1 MERVTNIEEQRKLAG
16 ETAFAQ
22 ALNVIHHAYVD
33 MCGDL
38 IAGALLGQI
47 LYWFGVGK
55 DGQSRARIVKDGYL
69 WIAKARADWWE
80 EIRIT
85 PKQYDRAAKILKD
98 KGFIEVKTYKFAG
111 NPTTHLRIIPEAIA
125 AALDAWKLERVT
137 TMFPDGEEPDAPGS
151 LPLGN
156 NDVPETET
164 TLLPHGEQQYSPAG
178 NNDVPETGIS
188 LTETSTKST
197 LENTEEQTHTL
208 PAAPVE
214 GVPAALA
221 AHRSTVEQINKGFE
235 EAWAEYPRKEGKT
248 KARRAYEKA
257 VRGIG
262 TRKPDGTPYTAAEIL
277 AEVVLYKQYVERRVE
292 CGDLER
298 RYIPTGGAW
307 FEREG
312 WADDVPSISSTF
324 EDMLDGMLYNKN
336 AGDLRRVAAMV
347 ERAPE
352 PERPSLWD
360 KLKRIRAALPY

>member
-1 MERVTNIEEQRKLAG
+1 MEKVKNIAEQRKLAG
-16 ETAFAQ
+16 DTAFAQ

-33 MCGDL
+33 ICGDL

-55 DGQSRARIVKDGYL
+55 DGKSRARIVKDGYL
-69 WIAKARADWWE
+69 WIAKARADWWD

-125 AALDAWKLERVT
+125 AALDAWKSERVSS
-137 TMFPDGEEPDAPGS
+137 MLPDGEQPAAPGYA
-151 LPLGN
+151 PMGN
-156 NDVPETET
+156 NDVLQTSITMLPDGQHQHAQEVNNGVTET
-164 TLLPHGEQQYSPAG
+164 GT
-178 NNDVPETGIS
+178 T
-188 LTETSTKST
+188 LTETLEKTNQ
-197 LENTEEQTHTL
+197 ENTAERTHTL

-221 AHRSTVEQINKGFE
+221 AHRSTVEQINKDFE
-235 EAWAEYPRKEGKT
+235 AVWTEYPRKEGKT
-248 KARRAYEKA
+248 KARQAFEKA

-262 TRKPDGTPYTAAEIL
+262 SRKQNGEPYTAAEIL
-277 AEVVLYKQYVERRVE
+277 AEVVLFRQYVESRVE
-292 CGDLER
+292 RGDLER

-312 WADDVPSISSTF
+312 WADEVPSISSTF
-324 EDMLDGMLYNKN
+324 DDMLDGMMYNKN

-352 PERPSLWD
+352 PERPNLWD
-360 KLKRIRAALPY
+360 KLKRIREALPY

>member
-1 MERVTNIEEQRKLAG
+1 MEKVKDIEKQRKLAG
-16 ETAFAQ
+16 DTAFAQ

-55 DGQSRARIVKDGYL
+55 DGKSRARIVKDGYL
-69 WIAKARADWWE
+69 WIAKARADWWD

-125 AALDAWKLERVT
+125 AALDAWKSERVSS
-137 TMFPDGEEPDAPGS
+137 MLPDGEQPDATGYAPM
-151 LPLGN
+151 GN
-156 NDVPETET
+156 NEVLQTSIT
-164 TLLPHGEQQYSPAG
+164 MLPDGQHQYAQEVNKRVAG
-178 NNDVPETGIS
+178 TGIS
-188 LTETSTKST
+188 LTETSTDST
-197 LENTEEQTHTL
+197 LENTEENTHTL

-235 EAWAEYPRKEGKT
+235 EAWAEYPRKEGKA

-262 TRKPDGTPYTAAEIL
+262 TRKQDGTPYTAAEIL
-277 AEVVLYKQYVERRVE
+277 AEVVLYKQHVERRVE

-324 EDMLDGMLYNKN
+324 EDMLDGMLFNKN

>member
-1 MERVTNIEEQRKLAG
+1 MERVTNIEEQKKLAG

-47 LYWFGVGK
+47 LYWFGAGK
-55 DGQSRARIVKDGYL
+55 DGKSRARIVKDGYL
-69 WIAKARADWWE
+69 WIAKARADWWD

-111 NPTTHLRIIPEAIA
+111 NPTTHLRIVPEAIA
-125 AALDAWKLERVT
+125 AALEAWKLERVSS
-137 TMFPDGEEPDAPGS
+137 MFTDGEQPAAPGF

-156 NDVPETET
+156 NDITQEGTTILPDGQPQDTPEV
-164 TLLPHGEQQYSPAG
+164 
-178 NNDVPETGIS
+178 NKDVTQTGIS
-188 LTETSTKST
+188 LTETLAESTKK
-197 LENTEEQTHTL
+197 NTAEYTHTMTAQ
-208 PAAPVE
+208 PSE

-221 AHRSTVEQINKGFE
+221 AHRSTVEQITKDFE
-235 EAWAEYPRKEGKT
+235 AAWAEYPRKEGKA
-248 KARRAYEKA
+248 KARQAFEKA

-262 TRKPDGTPYTAAEIL
+262 SRKPDGMPYTAAEIL
-277 AEVVLYKQYVERRVE
+277 AEVVLFKQYVERRVE
-292 CGDLER
+292 RGDLER

-312 WADDVPSISSTF
+312 WADEVPSISSTF
-324 EDMLDGMLYNKN
+324 DDMLDGMMYNKN
-336 AGDLRRVAAMV
+336 AGDLRRVAAMI

-352 PERPSLWD
+352 PERPTLWD
-360 KLKRIRAALPY
+360 KLKQIRAAFPY

>member
-1 MERVTNIEEQRKLAG
+1 MEKVTDIEKQRKLAG

-111 NPTTHLRIIPEAIA
+111 NPTTHLRIIPEAIT
-125 AALDAWKLERVT
+125 AALDAWKSERVSSLL
-137 TMFPDGEEPDAPGS
+137 PDGEQPAATGYAS
-151 LPLGN
+151 MGN
-156 NDVPETET
+156 NDVLQTSITMLSDGQHQHAQEVNKRV
-164 TLLPHGEQQYSPAG
+164 A
-178 NNDVPETGIS
+178 ETGIS

-197 LENTEEQTHTL
+197 LENTKEDTHTL
-208 PAAPVE
+208 PAAPVD

-221 AHRSTVEQINKGFE
+221 AHRSTVEQIAKGFE

-257 VRGIG
+257 VRGMG
-262 TRKPDGTPYTAAEIL
+262 TRKQDGTPYTAAEIL
-277 AEVVLYKQYVERRVE
+277 AEVVLYKQHVERRVE
-292 CGDLER
+292 RGDLER

-307 FEREG
+307 FDREG
-312 WADDVPSISSTF
+312 WADEVPSISSTF
-324 EDMLDGMLYNKN
+324 DDMLDGMLYNKN

-352 PERPSLWD
+352 PERPNLWD